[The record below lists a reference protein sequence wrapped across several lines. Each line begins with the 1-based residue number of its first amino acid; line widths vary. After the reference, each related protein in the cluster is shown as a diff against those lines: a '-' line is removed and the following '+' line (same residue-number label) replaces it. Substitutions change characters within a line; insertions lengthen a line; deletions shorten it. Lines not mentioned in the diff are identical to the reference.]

1 MNILVS
7 FCLCTCVI
15 SICLVV
21 KSLGYN
27 GWRSLILFHI
37 PNNFLMRLNQFI
49 LCQNYMIF
57 INTFNFTQW
66 HACDSVSH
74 CVFKWHFS
82 EKMWSL
88 VLSVCILA
96 IWSLS
101 GYFFFFWYL
110 CQFCT
115 MSASVL
121 DLCFPEFLFLDGSNL
136 ELAKSKFVWDLGGRS
151 EGSDILQGCPC
162 FHLVL
167 SFLHYTEIL
176 FMMASPYDQ
185 LWS

>member
-15 SICLVV
+15 SICLVI

-37 PNNFLMRLNQFI
+37 PNNFLMLLNQFT

-66 HACDSVSH
+66 HACDGVSH

-88 VLSVCILA
+88 ALSVCILA

-101 GYFFFFWYL
+101 GYFFFFLVSLPVLYHVSL
-110 CQFCT
+110 
-115 MSASVL
+115 SVL
-121 DLCFPEFLFLDGSNL
+121 DPMFPRIPFSGWFQFRVGQI
-136 ELAKSKFVWDLGGRS
+136 KICMRFGR
-151 EGSDILQGCPC
+151 
-162 FHLVL
+162 
-167 SFLHYTEIL
+167 
-176 FMMASPYDQ
+176 
-185 LWS
+185 

>member
-15 SICLVV
+15 SICLVI

-37 PNNFLMRLNQFI
+37 PNNFLMMLKQFT
-49 LCQNYMIF
+49 LCQNYIIF

-66 HACDSVSH
+66 HACDGVSH

-88 VLSVCILA
+88 ALSVCILA

-101 GYFFFFWYL
+101 GYFFFF
-110 CQFCT
+110 FGIF
-115 MSASVL
+115 AS
-121 DLCFPEFLFLDGSNL
+121 
-136 ELAKSKFVWDLGGRS
+136 FVPRQLVCVRS
-151 EGSDILQGCPC
+151 YVSRN
-162 FHLVL
+162 
-167 SFLHYTEIL
+167 SFLW
-176 FMMASPYDQ
+176 MVPV
-185 LWS
+185 